1 MSESFTEFLKPSG
14 FFFTMLPAMRADTW
28 DYNANHKAL
37 AEQAGFN
44 FCAQWVWDKQAI
56 SLGYCGR
63 PRHELIFMF
72 VKGKVRQRTPTIAQY
87 LMFWHTSEFPGNV
100 KWSMIRTKTTKTYG
114 NKHKNQLH

>member
-1 MSESFTEFLKPSG
+1 MSELYRVLKPSG

-56 SLGYCGR
+56 SLGYLR
-63 PRHELIFMF
+63 KTPARTDFHVRE
-72 VKGKVRQRTPTIAQY
+72 GKV
-87 LMFWHTSEFPGNV
+87 L
-100 KWSMIRTKTTKTYG
+100 
-114 NKHKNQLH
+114 